1 MPAAPAARQH
11 QCTPSEPHQHQCA
24 VGAASGHPDSATSC
38 IDANDQPALWCVN
51 MYFWV
56 FICVC
61 FYVQA
66 QAEVL
71 TTRFGVSAKVVSVL
85 RQVWLSH
92 LPTTGMLE
100 PTPHQP
106 PAAALAAATAGMGQ
120 DGTEADAD
128 DMDAVDGDDDETEA
142 GQLQRSAVLV
152 LPKNMKHL
160 FWKVWRSRG
169 RGSCS
174 A

>member
-1 MPAAPAARQH
+1 M
-11 QCTPSEPHQHQCA
+11 
-24 VGAASGHPDSATSC
+24 V
-38 IDANDQPALWCVN
+38 
-51 MYFWV
+51 
-56 FICVC
+56 

-71 TTRFGVSAKVVSVL
+71 TTRFGVSAQVVTVL

-106 PAAALAAATAGMGQ
+106 PTAALAAATAGPGP
-120 DGTEADAD
+120 DGAEADAE
-128 DMDAVDGDDDETEA
+128 DMDAVHGDDDETEA

-152 LPKNMKHL
+152 LPKNMKQL
-160 FWKVWRSRG
+160 FWKVWRLRG
-169 RGSCS
+169 RGRCS
-174 A
+174 V